1 LSVTKFQG
9 EVMENA
15 QTYRKLANDC
25 RVLANRELNIRQRG
39 MLWMAVGARDILA
52 ERAEHGEQEQAAAA
66 VTAQRPNSARMR
78 QQRQTRPA
86 GKFWLKRRLRV
97 AS

>member
-1 LSVTKFQG
+1 
-9 EVMENA
+9 MENA

-25 RVLANRELNIRQRG
+25 RVPANRELAIRQRV
-39 MLWMAVGARDILA
+39 MLWMAVDARDILA
-52 ERAEHGEQEQAAAA
+52 ERAEHGEQEQAGAA

-78 QQRQTRPA
+78 QQRQTPR
-86 GKFWLKRRLRV
+86 GKFWLKRLLRV